1 MKKSLFR
8 KARPFLIIGMGALF
22 TLILAACG
30 SDSPA
35 AFGPHT
41 ITDTFGPI
49 ASSERTLFYITIGI
63 ATLVFVVVEA
73 ALIFSIIRFRA
84 RPGMANPVQSHGNI
98 RIEVLWTVIP
108 ALILFIVLGFTIQGL
123 FQVSAAPAQK
133 PLTVRAIG
141 HQWWWEFYYEDYH
154 ITTADTLVA
163 PVGVPVKVDLYSNN
177 VIHSFWIP
185 ALTGKTDDIPGHQN
199 YKYFTADKTGTYYG
213 ECAEFCGIQHAHMAF
228 TAVIET
234 SDQFNTWISTQQQAA
249 VVPAAGSLA
258 AQGQAVFKGQC
269 TTCHGIVGVD
279 LNGYVDPAVAC
290 DSPTNANNDV
300 CKIGPNLTHFGSR
313 SLIAG
318 GVLINNKDQ
327 CTDPTNLSNCNLAK
341 WLSDPQGVKPGNDM
355 NIGAL
360 SQTQI
365 QQLVA
370 YLESLQ

>member
-1 MKKSLFR
+1 
-8 KARPFLIIGMGALF
+8 MGVLF
-22 TLILAACG
+22 TLFLAACG
-30 SDSPA
+30 SDSPS

-49 ASSERTLFYITIGI
+49 AGSERTLFYITIGI
-63 ATLVFVVVEA
+63 ATFVFVAVEA
-73 ALIFSIIRFRA
+73 ALIFSIVRFRD
-84 RPGMANPVQSHGNI
+84 RPGRPNPVQSHGNI

-123 FQVSAAPAQK
+123 FQVSAKPAQK
-133 PLTVRAIG
+133 TLNVRAIG

-154 ITTADTLVA
+154 ITTADSLYA

-199 YKYFTADKTGTYYG
+199 FKYFTADKTGTYYG

-228 TAVIET
+228 NAVILQQ
-234 SDQFNTWISTQQQAA
+234 DQFNTWLSTQQQAA

-258 AQGQAVFKGQC
+258 AQGQAVFKGVC
-269 TTCHGIVGVD
+269 TTCHGIVGVN
-279 LNGYVDPAVAC
+279 LNGYTDPYPAC
-290 DSPTNANNDV
+290 DNPTQACLV
-300 CKIGPNLTHFGSR
+300 GPNLTHFGSR
-313 SLIAG
+313 QLIAG

-327 CTDPTNLSNCNLAK
+327 CTDPNNLSNCNLAK
-341 WLSDPQGVKPGNDM
+341 WLTNPQAIKPGNDM
-355 NIGAL
+355 NVNLNA
-360 SQTQI
+360 TQVK
-365 QQLVA
+365 QLVA